1 MTVELAGFMGLAGVK
16 LNPISAVTLIT
27 AVGIGVEFTAHVALA
42 FLTSLGTLEER
53 MVQCLQHMFVPV
65 IHAGMFTLLLWRK
78 FLPLLTIFVL
88 CAPILTCLPVFK
100 MNPIIQLNNPNST
113 TDRNFVLFEAG
124 DAPSIK
130 YITLNCAVFS
140 AIFMIICVLINI
152 CTFVAYKLRVKKVVT
167 NGNSVYNIEQK
178 LLVYAIATF
187 LGHALVASLYL
198 ILIISNIDDPKTK
211 AMLYV
216 YYPMVI
222 DTGDKN

>member
-1 MTVELAGFMGLAGVK
+1 
-16 LNPISAVTLIT
+16 
-27 AVGIGVEFTAHVALA
+27 
-42 FLTSLGTLEER
+42 
-53 MVQCLQHMFVPV
+53 
-65 IHAGMFTLLLWRK
+65 
-78 FLPLLTIFVL
+78 
-88 CAPILTCLPVFK
+88 

-124 DAPSIK
+124 DAPCIK